1 MGVIGIVGGGGGVI
15 LVIGDGVDPL
25 RDEID
30 LGFCI
35 LASLHRKHK
44 GSASKRSKMPNSPS

>member
-1 MGVIGIVGGGGGVI
+1 MGVIGIVVGGGRVI
-15 LVIGDGVDPL
+15 LVVGDCVDPL
-25 RDEID
+25 GDEID

-44 GSASKRSKMPNSPS
+44 GSVSDRSKMPNSPF